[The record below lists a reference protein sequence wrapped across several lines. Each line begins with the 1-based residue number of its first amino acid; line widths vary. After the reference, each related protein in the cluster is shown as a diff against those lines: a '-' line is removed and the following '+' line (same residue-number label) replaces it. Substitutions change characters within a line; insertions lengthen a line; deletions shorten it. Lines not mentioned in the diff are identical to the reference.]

1 MPMSQNFGRK
11 GLKEGGIVHHRDYP
25 KYDLVFFSL
34 FKKFHSLSF
43 KAMFLRVYS
52 QGPG

>member
-11 GLKEGGIVHHRDYP
+11 GLKEVGIVHHKDYP
-25 KYDLVFFSL
+25 KYDLVFLHL
-34 FKKFHSLSF
+34 FKELHSFSF

-52 QGPG
+52 QGRG